1 VLVVIGE
8 LDTATPADG
17 SRAAATTL
25 SAATVVTFD
34 WQGHVPVR
42 SDECARSIVTS
53 FYDNPTAPDTSCVA
67 AANDVPLVFQ

>member
-17 SRAAATTL
+17 SRTAAETL

-53 FYDNPTAPDTSCVA
+53 FFDSPAAPDTECIAS
-67 AANDVPLVFQ
+67 ANAQPLVFE